1 MTKGETL
8 QQTAVLTPSPIG
20 ANQSIEPQKMKTFN
34 NIKAGKGGFSL
45 VELTIVVV
53 ILGVLAMMGVPRYQK
68 VVERAKAAEAFTYLA
83 QIEGAQ
89 ERYNART
96 GTYAQSIGQLDTSIP
111 QPKHFSIGSFT
122 SYDWETKWELK
133 LNRSGASSGFGNY
146 SVTWNQDGF
155 QRSRSSIET
164 DLLPVL

>member
-1 MTKGETL
+1 
-8 QQTAVLTPSPIG
+8 
-20 ANQSIEPQKMKTFN
+20 MKTFN
-34 NIKAGKGGFSL
+34 NVKAGKGGFSL

-89 ERYNART
+89 ERHNART
-96 GTYAQSIGQLDTSIP
+96 GTYATNVRQLDTAVP
-111 QPKHFSIGSFT
+111 TPKHFRVHSFT
-122 SYDWETKWELK
+122 SYNWQTMWEMKVQRT
-133 LNRSGASSGFGNY
+133 GPSSGFGAY
-146 SVTWNQDGF
+146 TVTWNQDGF
-155 QRSRSSIET
+155 QRARSSVKT